1 MFLARLSVLNFKNH
15 EDSSVELSHN
25 INCFVGNNGSGKTN
39 LLDAIHYLSFTK
51 SYFNSQ
57 DALNIKHEQ
66 PFLSVEG
73 QFYKDGKKEVVH
85 CGIKRGA
92 KKVMKRNKKSYDRL
106 ADHIGLFPLVMISPT
121 DTNLILEGSEARR
134 KYLDA
139 VISQFDRPYLEQ
151 LIQYGKLVAQ
161 RNAVLKQMAK
171 GGRFD
176 NYTLDLYDEQ
186 IIPIAQQIFEK
197 RKYFLEELLPVF
209 RAYYR
214 NISVNNEEV
223 NIEYKSQLLE
233 GELAVLLKENRE
245 KDRMLQHTS
254 VGIHKDDLLFQLDGY
269 PIKKIG
275 SQGQQKTFLM
285 ALKLAQFDFMK
296 EALGYKPMLL
306 LDDVFDKLDDS
317 RVEQLMILVDKH
329 HFGQI
334 FITDTH
340 PERSAHIFNKIDADF
355 KVFHIKQGTIEK
367 KN

>member
-15 EDSSVELSHN
+15 EDSSLELSEN

-73 QFYKDGKKEVVH
+73 QFNKDGKEEMVH
-85 CGIKRGA
+85 CVIKRGA
-92 KKVMKRNKKSYDRL
+92 KKVMKRNKKRYERL

-139 VISQFDRPYLEQ
+139 VISQFDRAYLEQ
-151 LIQYGKLVAQ
+151 LIQYGKLIAQ

-176 NYTLDLYDEQ
+176 NSTLDLYDEQ
-186 IIPIAQQIFEK
+186 IIPIANHIFEK
-197 RKYFLEELLPVF
+197 RKSFLEDLLPVF

-214 NISVNNEEV
+214 NISGNNEEV
-223 NIEYKSQLLE
+223 NIEYKSKLLDASLVDLM
-233 GELAVLLKENRE
+233 LANRE
-245 KDRMLQHTS
+245 RDKLLQYTS
-254 VGIHKDDLLFQLDGY
+254 VGIHKDDLLFQLDDF

-285 ALKLAQFDFMK
+285 AIKLAQFDFMQA
-296 EALGYKPMLL
+296 ALGYKPMLL
-306 LDDVFDKLDDS
+306 LDDVFDKLDEN
-317 RVEQLMILVDKH
+317 RVEQLMTLVDQH

-334 FITDTH
+334 FITDTS
-340 PERSAHIFNKIDADF
+340 PERSVYIFNKIQADF
-355 KVFHIKQGTIEK
+355 KVFHVKEGTIEK
-367 KN
+367 EE